1 MHVFDVEEV
10 PKIGKRAVVRNARDC
25 TTCRECLESFPG
37 QENFDKKEM
46 KKRQKGSEMNGRR
59 RVWCWAR
66 PKTTSS
72 SPSRVW
78 ARSRPGS
85 EKESAVWI

>member
-37 QENFDKKEM
+37 QENFDKK
-46 KKRQKGSEMNGRR
+46 RD
-59 RVWCWAR
+59 
-66 PKTTSS
+66 
-72 SPSRVW
+72 
-78 ARSRPGS
+78 
-85 EKESAVWI
+85 EKEIKRLRNAWEEKGLVLGKAKDHFIFSIESVGQIPAGL

>member
-37 QENFDKKEM
+37 PENFDEKKI
-46 KKRQKGSEMNGRR
+46 KKR
-59 RVWCWAR
+59 
-66 PKTTSS
+66 
-72 SPSRVW
+72 
-78 ARSRPGS
+78 
-85 EKESAVWI
+85 